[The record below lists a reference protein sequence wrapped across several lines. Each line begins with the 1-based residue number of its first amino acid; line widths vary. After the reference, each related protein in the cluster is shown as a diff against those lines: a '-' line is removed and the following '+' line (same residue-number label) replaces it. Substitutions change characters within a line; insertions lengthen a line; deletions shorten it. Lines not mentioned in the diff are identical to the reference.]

1 MRTQTVLCL
10 LLNLA
15 VTSATA
21 EPPVTAAAMRV
32 DPVVQRERDDTRKT
46 ILEDEL
52 ASEARQLA
60 DVQAEL
66 RGAKALSSS
75 ASTVDEIV
83 ERLARHRQN
92 ISELGR
98 EIALVERQRDSANR
112 NTDSAERRTTD
123 SWLIPGRPA
132 SSVSPEA
139 ESAALSRRP
148 LKSADGDDRRKP
160 GWIIPSGQTKT
171 IP

>member
-15 VTSATA
+15 VGSATA

-60 DVQAEL
+60 DTQAEL
-66 RGAKALSSS
+66 RGAKALS
-75 ASTVDEIV
+75 APAGTVDEIV

-123 SWLIPGRPA
+123 SWLIHGRPP
-132 SSVSPEA
+132 SSVSPDPT
-139 ESAALSRRP
+139 SAALSRRP
-148 LKSADGDDRRKP
+148 LQSADGDDRRKP

>member
-1 MRTQTVLCL
+1 MRTQTALCL

-15 VTSATA
+15 VGSATA
-21 EPPVTAAAMRV
+21 EPPVTGAAMRV

-66 RGAKALSSS
+66 RGAKALS
-75 ASTVDEIV
+75 ASPTTVDEIA

-112 NTDSAERRTTD
+112 NTDSAEGRATD
-123 SWLIPGRPA
+123 SWLIRGRP
-132 SSVSPEA
+132 SLSVLPA
-139 ESAALSRRP
+139 ASAAVSRRP
-148 LKSADGDDRRKP
+148 LQSAGGDERGKP
-160 GWIIPSGQTKT
+160 GWIIPANQAKT

>member
-15 VTSATA
+15 VVSATA

-60 DVQAEL
+60 DAQAEL
-66 RGAKALSSS
+66 RGAKALSAS
-75 ASTVDEIV
+75 AGTIDEIV

-112 NTDSAERRTTD
+112 NTDSAERRTTN
-123 SWLIPGRPA
+123 SWLIRGRPP
-132 SSVSPEA
+132 SSVSPA
-139 ESAALSRRP
+139 HTSDTLSRRP
-148 LKSADGDDRRKP
+148 LQPADGDDRRKP

>member
-10 LLNLA
+10 LLYLA
-15 VTSATA
+15 VGSAPA

-32 DPVVQRERDDTRKT
+32 DLMVRPRRDDPRKT

-66 RGAKALSSS
+66 RGAKALS
-75 ASTVDEIV
+75 ASVGTVDEIA
-83 ERLARHRQN
+83 ERLGRHRQN
-92 ISELGR
+92 ISALGR

-112 NTDSAERRTTD
+112 NADSAEPRTTD
-123 SWLIPGRPA
+123 SWLIRGR
-132 SSVSPEA
+132 SPSPDA
-139 ESAALSRRP
+139 ASAAVSRRP
-148 LKSADGDDRRKP
+148 LQSADGDERRKP
-160 GWIIPSGQTKT
+160 GWIIPANQAKT

>member
-66 RGAKALSSS
+66 RGAKALSAST
-75 ASTVDEIV
+75 STVDEIA

-92 ISELGR
+92 ISALGR
-98 EIALVERQRDSANR
+98 EIALVERQR
-112 NTDSAERRTTD
+112 DSAERRTTD

-139 ESAALSRRP
+139 GSAALSRRP
-148 LKSADGDDRRKP
+148 LRSADGDDRRKP

>member
-15 VTSATA
+15 VGSAVA

-32 DPVVQRERDDTRKT
+32 DPVVQRERDDTRRT

-66 RGAKALSSS
+66 RGAKALSAS

-92 ISELGR
+92 ISYLGR
-98 EIALVERQRDSANR
+98 EIALVERQRDSTNR
-112 NTDSAERRTTD
+112 NTDSVERRATD
-123 SWLIPGRPA
+123 SWLIRGRPPLTE
-132 SSVSPEA
+132 SPEVVS
-139 ESAALSRRP
+139 SARPRRS
-148 LKSADGDDRRKP
+148 LQSADGDDRRRP
-160 GWIIPSGQTKT
+160 GWIIPANQAKT

>member
-15 VTSATA
+15 VGSATA
-21 EPPVTAAAMRV
+21 EPPVTATAMRV

-66 RGAKALSSS
+66 RGAKALS
-75 ASTVDEIV
+75 ASVGTVDEIA

-92 ISELGR
+92 ISALGR

-112 NTDSAERRTTD
+112 NADSAEPRTTD
-123 SWLIPGRPA
+123 SWLIRGR
-132 SSVSPEA
+132 SPSPDA
-139 ESAALSRRP
+139 ASAAVSRRP
-148 LKSADGDDRRKP
+148 LQSADGDERRKP
-160 GWIIPSGQTKT
+160 GWIIPANQAKT